1 MKIAYIIGSTSAQS
15 INRKVL
21 DGLIALDRE
30 ESVPEEGGP
39 EHDRIEFVEI
49 PISTLPLY
57 NYDFD
62 EKYPPEAVEVKE
74 AVRANAGVIIATP
87 EYNRSIPG
95 ALKNAIDWISRPYGD
110 NAWKGKPVGIL
121 GVSIGAAGTA
131 MAQQHLRNILAY
143 LDAPTLGQPEAFL
156 EFRSDRFDRDG
167 TPTDPETR
175 AFLRDWL
182 VAYREWV
189 VRFAAQE
196 SARPQAGRSQD

>member
-1 MKIAYIIGSTSAQS
+1 MKVAYIIGSTSTQS

-57 NYDFD
+57 NHDLD
-62 EKYPPEAVEVKE
+62 DNYPSEAVAAKD
-74 AVRANAGVIIATP
+74 AVRSSDGVIIATP

-95 ALKNAIDWISRPYGD
+95 ALKNTIDWISRPYGD
-110 NAWKGKPVGIL
+110 NAFKGKPVGIL
-121 GVSIGAAGTA
+121 GVSVGAIGTA

-143 LDAPTLGQPEAFL
+143 LDAPTLGQPEAYI
-156 EFRSDRFDRDG
+156 EFSSDRFDPDG

-175 AFLRDWL
+175 TFLRDWL

-189 VRFAAQE
+189 VRLALTP
-196 SARPQAGRSQD
+196 SS